1 MKIFDGSRE
10 SSEEF
15 AGWMINHPDSFV
27 VNIRGRDLM
36 LHVASCGHFKF
47 ARPNEITFAPKR
59 ASFDR
64 QELIDWAKQPRG
76 GAYRICSTCKP

>member
-27 VNIRGRDLM
+27 VNTRGRELM
-36 LHVASCGHFKF
+36 LHLASCGHFKF
-47 ARPNEITFAPKR
+47 ARPDEITFAPKR
-59 ASFDR
+59 VSFDR
-64 QELIDWAKQPRG
+64 QELHNWAKRQREV
-76 GAYRICSTCKP
+76 AYRICSRCKP